1 MSGNFFNVG
10 NALESLEA
18 AKNAAAEQTFQ
29 DTMED
34 IQDTAN
40 EKLTMFGDIEKGGGT
55 LLGGIAGTKAV
66 IGGIKSLKTKLSNL
80 KNRGKSL
87 EEKDGEGELDNAA
100 DDAEEGTDGLTDGLT
115 ENLENLTSNITDNL
129 GSATDAVSNAVS
141 NIGDTASNLVSNATN
156 TIQEGVSSLSN
167 GMDGIVSSGRT
178 MLNNLVSSGQT
189 GTSQPQSVEMTDLGG
204 RTEDLPAVEDTGET
218 LGQNQFHLSQAD
230 DPTSNSPFL
239 RDTRTNEP
247 ADQEEQLETGPEED
261 TREDFP
267 DAPDEGVVGDGTDPV
282 DAFGGE
288 TAEGIGD
295 ITTDTTIEG
304 ANIPLTAAETGL
316 EVGAE
321 VGEEAA
327 GAALDATGIGA
338 IIGIPL
344 QILGLIGAGASVA
357 AGIFG
362 SDAATSKETTD
373 TQAAQSAEAAAKAAP
388 ADVAGRIAPQ
398 IQTAAQRAVGGY

>member
-10 NALESLEA
+10 NALEALDA
-18 AKNAAAEQTFQ
+18 AKNNAAEQTFQ
-29 DTMED
+29 DTLED

-40 EKLTMFGDIEKGGGT
+40 EKTTMYGDIEKGGGT
-55 LLGGIAGTKAV
+55 LLGGIAGAKA
-66 IGGIKSLKTKLSNL
+66 IMGGIKSMKSKWSEF
-80 KNRGKSL
+80 KNRGKSI
-87 EEKDGEGELDNAA
+87 EERDGEGDLDNGA
-100 DDAEEGTDGLTDGLT
+100 DATEEGTDGLTDTLT
-115 ENLENLTSNITDNL
+115 DTAENLTDGLTDGL
-129 GSATDAVSNAVS
+129 SSATDAVSNVVS
-141 NIGDTASNLVSNATN
+141 NIGETATNAISNATN
-156 TIQEGVSSLSN
+156 TIQDGVSSLTDGLSN
-167 GMDGIVSSGRT
+167 GMDGVVSSGRT

-189 GTSQPQSVEMTDLGG
+189 NTGPSEVEMTDLGG
-204 RTEDLPAVEDTGET
+204 RTEDLPAVEDTGES
-218 LGQNQFHLSQAD
+218 LGQNQFHISQAD
-230 DPTSNSPFL
+230 DPTSNSPFM
-239 RDTRTNEP
+239 RRTTEEP
-247 ADQEEQLETGPEED
+247 ADQEHIGETAEQ
-261 TREDFP
+261 EDFP
-267 DAPDEGVVGDGTDPV
+267 DLPEDGAVGDGTDPI
-282 DAFGGE
+282 DSFGGE

-304 ANIPLTAAETGL
+304 ANIPAVAAETGL

-344 QILGLIGAGASVA
+344 QILGLVGAGASLA

-373 TQAAQSAEAAAKAAP
+373 TQAAQSAEAAAKAKP

-398 IQTAAQRAVGGY
+398 IQTQAQRAVGGY

>member
-18 AKNAAAEQTFQ
+18 AKNAQAEQTFQ
-29 DTMED
+29 TTMED

-40 EKLTMFGDIEKGGGT
+40 EKLTLFGDIEKGGGT

-66 IGGIKSLKTKLSNL
+66 ISGIKSLKTKLSDL
-80 KNRGKSL
+80 KNKGKSL

-100 DDAEEGTDGLTDGLT
+100 DNAEEGTDGLTDGLT

-129 GSATDAVSNAVS
+129 GNATDAVSNVVS
-141 NIGDTASNLVSNATN
+141 NIGGTAQNLVSNATN
-156 TIQEGVSSLSN
+156 TIQDGVSNLSN

-189 GTSQPQSVEMTDLGG
+189 NTGPSEVEMTDLGG
-204 RTEDLPAVEDTGET
+204 RTEDLPSTEGTGES
-218 LGQNQFHLSQAD
+218 LGQNQFHISQAD

-247 ADQEEQLETGPEED
+247 AEQEEQLETGPEED

-267 DAPDEGVVGDGTDPV
+267 DLPDDDVVEDP
-282 DAFGGE
+282 AAEFGG
-288 TAEGIGD
+288 TQPEGIAG

-304 ANIPLTAAETGL
+304 ANIPAVAAETGL

-344 QILGLIGAGASVA
+344 QILGLLGAGASVA

-362 SDAATSKETTD
+362 SDAASSKETTD
-373 TQAAQSAEAAAKAAP
+373 TQAAQSAEAAAKAKP
-388 ADVAGRIAPQ
+388 AEVAGRIAPE